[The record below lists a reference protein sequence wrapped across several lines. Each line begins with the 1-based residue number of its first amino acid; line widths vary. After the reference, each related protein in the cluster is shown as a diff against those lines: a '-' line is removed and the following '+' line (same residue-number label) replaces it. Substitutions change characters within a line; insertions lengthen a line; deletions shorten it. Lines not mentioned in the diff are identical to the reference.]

1 MSAPTSHTVV
11 ERSGADRW
19 VWLWGL
25 LLALIVCA
33 PLLRPGYVLTY
44 DMVWVPRLDLD
55 RLEPWGLGSALPRAV
70 PSDAVVALLGSVVP
84 SAVVQRVVLGAVFV
98 VGAVGAAR
106 LVPGLSRAP
115 RLVAATFYVWNPFVA
130 ERLVLGQWPLLLGYA
145 ALPWLIC
152 ALRSER
158 ARWGPTALALAAL
171 ALTPV
176 GGVLGLLTA
185 WIVGWRH
192 GPLRLTALA
201 GAVNAPWIVAGL
213 ISPASTR
220 SDPAGAVA
228 FSLQSDGPL
237 GRLWSALSLGGIWNG
252 DVVPASR
259 GLWTTALLVLVG
271 WAVMAIGVRCW
282 PGDGRSERMRL
293 AVLAALGLAVAV
305 AGWVLPGFVQW
316 WVESVPAGG
325 LVRDGTRFLALL
337 APFSAVAL
345 AHGAARISEAIPSQ
359 LTSRFVAG
367 LLVFLPV
374 ASLPDLALGVSGR
387 LDPVQYPAAWSQM
400 REVISDSDITGDL
413 LVLPFTPY
421 RAPDFND
428 GQPVLDPAGR
438 FFDRTTVVND
448 DLVVSGLT
456 IRGEDPR
463 VDDLFGVLSSGRVR
477 PELLRQRGIGLVLVD
492 TSAPQAI
499 GALDTVARL
508 QLVATHGD
516 LALFAAGDAEADAPG
531 AGERVAMI
539 ATWVLAAIV
548 VAGATAST
556 LAQMGRRRKTGRG
569 R

>member
-1 MSAPTSHTVV
+1 MSAPTSHTVA
-11 ERSGADRW
+11 EQSSSDLW
-19 VWLWGL
+19 LWLWGL
-25 LLALIVCA
+25 LLAIVICA
-33 PLLRPGYVLTY
+33 PLLRPGFVLTY
-44 DMVWVPRLDLD
+44 DMVWVPHLDLD

-70 PSDAVVALLGSVVP
+70 PSDAVVALLRSVVP
-84 SAVVQRVVLGAVFV
+84 AAAVQRVVLAGVFV

-106 LVPGLSRAP
+106 LVSGVPLPA

-130 ERLVLGQWPLLLGYA
+130 ERLVLGQWPLLVGYA
-145 ALPWLIC
+145 ALPWLIA
-152 ALRSER
+152 ALWGHR
-158 ARWGPTALALAAL
+158 ARWGAVTLALAAM

-176 GGVLGLLTA
+176 GGVLGLLAA

-192 GPLRLTALA
+192 GPVRLATLT

-213 ISPASTR
+213 LSSAATR

-252 DVVPASR
+252 DVVPTSR
-259 GLWTTALLVLVG
+259 DLWTTALLVLAG
-271 WAVMAIGVRCW
+271 WAVMALGVRCW
-282 PGDGRSERMRL
+282 PSDDRGNLARL
-293 AVLAALGLAVAV
+293 SALAAVGLAVAV

-325 LVRDGTRFLALL
+325 LLRDGTRFLALL

-345 AHGAARISEAIPSQ
+345 AHGAARILNAVPSQ
-359 LTSRFVAG
+359 LTRRFVAG

-374 ASLPDLALGVSGR
+374 ASMPDLALGVSGR
-387 LDPVQYPAAWSQM
+387 LDPVQYPAAWAEM
-400 REVISDSDITGDL
+400 REEISDSDVSGDL
-413 LVLPFTPY
+413 LVLPFSPY
-421 RAPDFND
+421 RAPEFN
-428 GQPVLDPAGR
+428 GGRPVLDPAGR
-438 FFDRTTVVND
+438 YFDRTTVVND

-463 VDDLFGVLSSGRVR
+463 VDDLFSVLSSGRVD
-477 PELLRQRGIGLVLVD
+477 PELLVQRGIGLVLVD

-516 LALFAAGDAEADAPG
+516 LALFAAGDAVADAP
-531 AGERVAMI
+531 EK
-539 ATWVLAAIV
+539 
-548 VAGATAST
+548 
-556 LAQMGRRRKTGRG
+556 GRRVLVTAAWMLAGITVVIALASHVIVMSRRVN

>member
-1 MSAPTSHTVV
+1 M
-11 ERSGADRW
+11 
-19 VWLWGL
+19 WLWGL
-25 LLALIVCA
+25 LLALAVCA

-44 DMVWVPRLDLD
+44 DMVWVPNLDLD

-84 SAVVQRVVLGAVFV
+84 AAVVQRVVLAAVFV
-98 VGAVGAAR
+98 LGAVGAAR
-106 LVPGLSRAP
+106 LVPTVPLPA

-145 ALPWLIC
+145 ALPWLIG
-152 ALRSER
+152 ALGTSR
-158 ARWGPTALALAAL
+158 ARWGPATLALAAM

-192 GPLRLTALA
+192 GPVRVATLA

-213 ISPASTR
+213 LSAAGTR

-259 GLWTTALLVLVG
+259 DLWTTALLVLVG
-271 WAVMAIGVRCW
+271 WVVMAIGVRYW
-282 PGDGRSERMRL
+282 PGDDRGFRMRL
-293 AVLAALGLAVAV
+293 AALAAVGLAVAA

-345 AHGAARISEAIPSQ
+345 AHGAARILAAVPARP
-359 LTSRFVAG
+359 THWFVAG
-367 LLVFLPV
+367 MLVFLPV

-387 LDPVQYPAAWSQM
+387 LDPVQYPPAWAQM
-400 REVISDSDITGDL
+400 REEISSSDVTGDL
-413 LVLPFTPY
+413 LVLPFDPY
-421 RAPDFND
+421 RAPEFND
-428 GQPVLDPAGR
+428 DRPVLDPAGR

-456 IRGEDPR
+456 VRGEDPR
-463 VDDLFGVLSSGRVR
+463 VDDLLGVLSSGRVQ

-492 TSAPQAI
+492 TSAPQAA
-499 GALDTVARL
+499 GALDTTARL
-508 QLVATHGD
+508 PLVATHGD
-516 LALFAAGDAEADAPG
+516 LALFSAGDAVADAPG
-531 AGERVAMI
+531 VGERATM
-539 ATWVLAAIV
+539 ALTWVVAALVV
-548 VAGATAST
+548 VAAGVST
-556 LAQMGRRRKTGRG
+556 VLQMGRRRKTGRG
-569 R
+569 K

>member
-1 MSAPTSHTVV
+1 MSAPTSHAVA
-11 ERSGADRW
+11 ERSGADRR

-25 LLALIVCA
+25 LLALMICA

-44 DMVWVPRLDLD
+44 DMVWVPHLDLD

-84 SAVVQRVVLGAVFV
+84 AAVVQRVVLGAVFV
-98 VGAVGAAR
+98 IGAVGAAR
-106 LVPGLSRAP
+106 LVPTLRLPA

-152 ALRSER
+152 ALRSKR
-158 ARWGPTALALAAL
+158 ARWGPATLALAAL

-185 WIVGWRH
+185 WIVGGRH
-192 GPLRLTALA
+192 GPVRLTALA

-213 ISPASTR
+213 LSPAGTR

-271 WAVMAIGVRCW
+271 WAVMALGVRCW
-282 PGDGRSERMRL
+282 PGDGRGERMRL
-293 AVLAALGLAVAV
+293 AVLAVVGLAVAV

-316 WVESVPAGG
+316 WVELVPAGG

-337 APFSAVAL
+337 APFSAMAL

-367 LLVFLPV
+367 LLVFLPI

-387 LDPVQYPAAWSQM
+387 LDPVQYPASWSQM
-400 REVISDSDITGDL
+400 REEIASNDVAGDL
-413 LVLPFTPY
+413 LVLPFAPY
-421 RAPDFND
+421 RAPEFN
-428 GQPVLDPAGR
+428 GGRAVLDPAGR

-463 VDDLFGVLSSGRVR
+463 VDDLFGALSSGRVQ

-492 TSAPQAI
+492 TSAAQAI

-516 LALFAAGDAEADAPG
+516 LVLFAAGDAEADSPG
-531 AGERVAMI
+531 AGERGAVVAAWILASAALLAALGSHVVAMSRR
-539 ATWVLAAIV
+539 AT
-548 VAGATAST
+548 
-556 LAQMGRRRKTGRG
+556 R
-569 R
+569 

>member
-1 MSAPTSHTVV
+1 MSSPSSHAVAH
-11 ERSGADRW
+11 RPAAQRW

-25 LLALIVCA
+25 VLALVVCA

-44 DMVWVPRLDLD
+44 DMVWVPRLDVD

-70 PSDAVVALLGSVVP
+70 PSDAVAALLGSLVP
-84 SAVVQRVVLGAVFV
+84 AAVVQRVVLGAVFV

-106 LVPGLSRAP
+106 LVPGVSLAP
-115 RLVAATFYVWNPFVA
+115 RLVAGTFYVWNPFVA
-130 ERLVLGQWPLLLGYA
+130 ERLVLGQWPLLVGYA

-152 ALRSER
+152 ALRPDR
-158 ARWGPTALALAAL
+158 ARWGAVVVSVAAL

-176 GGVLGLLTA
+176 GGVLGLITA
-185 WIVGWRH
+185 WIMGWRH
-192 GPLRLTALA
+192 GPVRIAALT

-213 ISPASTR
+213 LSPAATR

-237 GRLWSALSLGGIWNG
+237 GRLWSALSLGGIWNA

-259 GLWTTALLVLVG
+259 DLWTTALLVLVG

-282 PGDGRSERMRL
+282 PADGRADRL
-293 AVLAALGLAVAV
+293 RLAALAAVGLTVAI

-316 WVESVPAGG
+316 WVETVPAGG

-345 AHGAARISEAIPSQ
+345 AHGAARILDAIPSR
-359 LTSRFVAG
+359 LTTRFVAA

-400 REVISDSDITGDL
+400 REEIADSEVTGDL
-413 LVLPFTPY
+413 LVLPFAPY
-421 RAPDFND
+421 RAPEFND
-428 GQPVLDPAGR
+428 GRPVLDPAGR

-463 VDDLFGVLSSGRVR
+463 VDDLFGALSSGRVQ

-492 TSAPQAI
+492 TSAPQAV
-499 GALDTVARL
+499 GALDSVARL

-516 LALFAAGDAEADAPG
+516 LVLFAAGDAEADDPG
-531 AGERVAMI
+531 TGERGAVVA
-539 ATWVLAAIV
+539 AWVLAGGLLAAASGSGIV
-548 VAGATAST
+548 VMT
-556 LAQMGRRRKTGRG
+556 RRVTR
-569 R
+569 